1 MTAVVNP
8 SSMFLP
14 GMAIGGALIASLGA
28 GSTVFL
34 ESKAPSAK
42 SLARD
47 FIIGAVMV
55 VLIMQLLPESTSSV
69 IQFLLALA
77 PSTLWA
83 ASGGASAQKGGAGG
97 DGGGLSLSDDGM
109 EVKVGVPRF

>member
-1 MTAVVNP
+1 
-8 SSMFLP
+8 
-14 GMAIGGALIASLGA
+14 MAIGGALIASLGA

-34 ESKAPSAK
+34 ESKAPTGK
-42 SLARD
+42 TLARD

-55 VLIMQLLPESTSSV
+55 AMIMQLLPESMSSL
-69 IQFLLALA
+69 IQFVLALA

-83 ASGGASAQKGGAGG
+83 SSTAAAVGSTAISSSG
-97 DGGGLSLSDDGM
+97 SDEL